1 MRVYR
6 TNAVLSLNVWD
17 ETKASLE
24 ISPALEGNAKGQP
37 QSGEKRYNYDKL
49 IRITFTTFDM
59 LLCANKLRQLSE
71 GNPVEYTKFADL
83 AKVEGSAS
91 TDKKSL
97 KIAPLDK
104 GGVGISL
111 SRASDRVNIVVSQDD
126 CYALSEW
133 FRVRASKNIEAETRI
148 TKQDNTPED

>member
-6 TNAVLSLNVWD
+6 TGAVLSLNVWD

-24 ISPALEGNAKGQP
+24 ISPALEGAGKGQP
-37 QSGEKRYNYDKL
+37 QAGEKRYNYDKL

-59 LLCANKLRQLSE
+59 LLCAFKLEQLAH
-71 GNPVEYTKFADL
+71 GQKVEYKKYADMS
-83 AKVEGSAS
+83 KVAEASS

-97 KIAPLDK
+97 QISSMGDGK
-104 GGVGISL
+104 VGINL
-111 SRASDRVNIVVSQDD
+111 SRASDKVNIVVSTDD

-133 FRVRASKNIEAETRI
+133 FRVRAGKNIMAETRG
-148 TKQDNTPED
+148 TKPEVETE